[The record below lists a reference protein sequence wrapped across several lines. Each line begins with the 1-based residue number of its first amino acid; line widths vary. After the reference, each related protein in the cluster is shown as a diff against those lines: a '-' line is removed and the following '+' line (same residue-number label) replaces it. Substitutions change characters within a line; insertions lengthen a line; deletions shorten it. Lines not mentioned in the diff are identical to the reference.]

1 MPCNI
6 GYKNVSKIQILAP
19 QLKKFESKTEIPAV
33 DADLLEK
40 IGENDPIF
48 VEWLKELDTKPLLEN
63 ALEKAIADVENSDM
77 MNFSID
83 DSGYLNADADYVGDS
98 EKAEIE
104 KIIDSVS
111 NQFQFELLK
120 TVLELLDYTAILSK
134 ENADG
139 FVLEGEKNEESTVH
153 KYVRIDKAVDEESV
167 LRFEHFESPQS
178 LEKEKEEFL
187 GLLQRLG
194 IRIDISESQDNGQ
207 PIQDGTVHQYFLNE
221 EEEEEEDG

>member
-6 GYKNVSKIQILAP
+6 GYKNVSKIQISAP
-19 QLKKFESKTEIPAV
+19 QLEKFESKTEIPAV

-48 VEWLKELDTKPLLEN
+48 VEWMKELDIKPLLEN
-63 ALEKAIADVENSDM
+63 ALEKAIADVEDSDM
-77 MNFSID
+77 VNFSID
-83 DSGYLNADADYVGDS
+83 DSGYLNADADYVEDS
-98 EKAEIE
+98 KKAEIE

-134 ENADG
+134 ENKDSL
-139 FVLEGEKNEESTVH
+139 VLEGEKNEESPVH
-153 KYVRIDKAVDEESV
+153 KYVRIDKTAGEYPV
-167 LRFEHFESPQS
+167 LRFEHFESPES

-187 GLLQRLG
+187 GLLQKLG

-207 PIQDGTVHQYFLNE
+207 PITDGTVHQHFLNE
-221 EEEEEEDG
+221 EEDG